1 MTGLRF
7 DDWDRVNSDAVVND
21 TITIRS
27 SKTGEVSL
35 IPVHPYVKAILKKY
49 GGVLP
54 HKVSN
59 QKMNDYIK
67 VVAMLSKIQ
76 EPVEVRITKGGV
88 REVSKKRKFQLVT
101 THTARR
107 SLATNLVLRG
117 VSPYV
122 VMKVTG
128 HKSLSSFERYV
139 RLQELE
145 AMIELKSLSFFQ

>member
-1 MTGLRF
+1 M
-7 DDWDRVNSDAVVND
+7 SSEKVVNGVL
-21 TITIRS
+21 TVRS
-27 SKTGEVSL
+27 SKTGEVST
-35 IPVHPYVKAILKKY
+35 IPIYPIVSAILDKY
-49 GGVLP
+49 KGELP
-54 HKVSN
+54 YKPSN
-59 QKMNDYIK
+59 QKMNEYIK
-67 VVAMLSKIQ
+67 VVAMRANIN
-76 EPVEVRITKGGV
+76 EMVETRITKGGV
-88 REVSKKRKFQLVT
+88 REINTSEKFELVT

-145 AMIELKSLSFFQ
+145 AMIELKELSFFK

>member
-1 MTGLRF
+1 MG
-7 DDWDRVNSDAVVND
+7 V
-21 TITIRS
+21 
-27 SKTGEVSL
+27 KGGYCG
-35 IPVHPYVKAILKKY
+35 PVPVDPYVSAILKKY
-49 GGVLP
+49 GSTLP
-54 HKVSN
+54 HKVTN

-76 EPVEVRITKGGV
+76 APVEVMITKGGV

-101 THTARR
+101 TRNARR

-128 HKSLSSFERYV
+128 HKSLSSVERYV

>member
-1 MTGLRF
+1 
-7 DDWDRVNSDAVVND
+7 
-21 TITIRS
+21 
-27 SKTGEVSL
+27 
-35 IPVHPYVKAILKKY
+35 
-49 GGVLP
+49 
-54 HKVSN
+54 
-59 QKMNDYIK
+59 MNDYIK

-76 EPVEVRITKGGV
+76 DPVEVRITKGGI
-88 REVSKKRKFQLVT
+88 RKVSKKRKFQLVT

-145 AMIELKSLSFFQ
+145 AMIELKAISFFK